1 MTRSIVLAA
10 AATFGLAVVS
20 VPIAMVRPSPMAV
33 GGDTLEVTVV
43 VENLAPDNGTFLTP
57 VWVGFHDGEFDTYD
71 RGAPVSMEL
80 ERLAEDGN
88 TGAISDAFLASGAGF
103 VQGTLLSDVGQPP
116 IPPGGT
122 ATMIF
127 ELDPDLETSRY
138 FSYASMVIPSND
150 AFISHGDPVAH
161 EIFSSNGSFR
171 GAEFVVLGLEVVDAG
186 SELNDEDPVNT
197 AFFGQMT
204 PDTGQDESVGIH
216 DHVGFKFPGSGGIL
230 DDPMFADGHF
240 IVPSYV
246 VARITVMAEG
256 GGDDD
261 DDDDDDESDEDSD
274 DDSSDDS
281 DDDSDD

>member
-1 MTRSIVLAA
+1 MTRTIFIAA
-10 AATFGLAVVS
+10 ASASGLGLIS
-20 VPIAMVRPSPMAV
+20 MAV
-33 GGDTLEVTVV
+33 AMTRPGSPTSTSRTFEVTVV
-43 VENLAPDNGTFLTP
+43 IENLAPANGTFLTP
-57 VWVGFHDGEFDTYD
+57 VWVGFHDGSFDTYD
-71 RGAPVSMEL
+71 RGAPISGPL

-88 TGAISDAFLASGAGF
+88 TTPISDAFLASGAGF
-103 VQGTLLSDVGQPP
+103 VQGTLVSDVGQPP

-122 ATMIF
+122 ATMTF

-150 AFISHGDPVAH
+150 AFISNGDPVAH